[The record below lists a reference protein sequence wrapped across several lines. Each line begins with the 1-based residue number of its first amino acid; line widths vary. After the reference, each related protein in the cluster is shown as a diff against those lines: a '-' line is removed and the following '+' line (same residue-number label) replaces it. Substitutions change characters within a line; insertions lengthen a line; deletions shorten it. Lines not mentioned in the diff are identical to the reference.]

1 MIDFFRKNKK
11 TEKIRQ
17 TANNI
22 VVKDHR
28 SLPEKISGAF
38 FNIGLEIAV
47 KH

>member
-1 MIDFFRKNKK
+1 LIFSEKTKK

-17 TANNI
+17 TANDI
-22 VVKDHR
+22 VVKDHG

-47 KH
+47 KQ